1 MRRWQII
8 ALDKTDVYV
17 HPSLV
22 VAAVYAAAVGHAYF
36 FAVSL
41 VSIIFHEMA
50 HALTALCLGKAP
62 AEIVITPFGCMMRL
76 EEDNMPLAIQQILIL
91 MAGPGATLMLTALSV
106 KAAIHGGLD
115 AELARMLFLSNAGI
129 LAVNLLPALPLD
141 GGRMIALFLRRIWS
155 EQTAA
160 KTMRV
165 LGRLLGAL
173 LIIGNMAVSWRCG
186 GWNFSLGLAGC
197 CLLYAASAGTAT
209 NAMIQMHRYMERKIR
224 LELKGHLSVRHLSVL
239 HTLTLQQL
247 VRRLPDDKMICY
259 HVFELG
265 SMRFLGSV
273 WEHNVI
279 SRYLSEPHLICGELV
294 RAKSEQKTAQIEK

>member
-1 MRRWQII
+1 MRRWRIL

-17 HPSLV
+17 HPSLA
-22 VAAVYAAAVGHAYF
+22 VAAIYAAAVGHAYF

-41 VSIIFHEMA
+41 VSIILHEAA
-50 HALTALCLGKAP
+50 HALTALCMGKAP

-76 EEDNMPLAIQQILIL
+76 EEDNMPMASQQVLIL
-91 MAGPGATLMLTALSV
+91 MAGPGATLMLMALSV
-106 KAAIHGGLD
+106 KAVMNGGME

-129 LAVNLLPALPLD
+129 LSVNLLPALPLD
-141 GGRMIALFLRRIWS
+141 GGRVLALFLRRVWS
-155 EQTAA
+155 EQIAA

-165 LGRLLGAL
+165 LGRLLGFL
-173 LIIGNMAVSWRCG
+173 LIVGNVAVSWRYG

-197 CLLYAASAGTAT
+197 CLLYAASAGTAP
-209 NAMIQMHRYMERKIR
+209 NAMIQMRRYMERKIR
-224 LELKGHLSVRHLSVL
+224 LERKGHLAVRHLSVL

-265 SMRFLGSV
+265 SMRFLGSI
-273 WEHNVI
+273 WEQNVI

-294 RAKSEQKTAQIEK
+294 CAKTEQKTAQIEK